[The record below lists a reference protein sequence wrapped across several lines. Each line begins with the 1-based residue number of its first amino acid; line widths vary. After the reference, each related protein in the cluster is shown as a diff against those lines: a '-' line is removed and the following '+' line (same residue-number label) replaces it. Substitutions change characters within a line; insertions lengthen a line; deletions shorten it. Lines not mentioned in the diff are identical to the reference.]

1 MDIAENLSNA
11 AEHLL
16 TVTDLGVRFGSTDA
30 VKGVSFHVDKG
41 EMVGVVGESGSG
53 KSASALSILQ
63 LLPYPLASH
72 PTGSI
77 QLEGQELLGADS
89 VVMRRVRGSRISII
103 FQEPMTS
110 LNPLHTI
117 GKQVSEAIR
126 LHRSMS
132 FKEAKSR
139 TMALLARVQLP
150 DSEAKMAAYPH
161 ELSGGQR
168 QRVMIAMALANEPS
182 LLIADEPTTALDVTI
197 QASILDLLRTLN
209 REMNMAVLLIS
220 HDLAVVE
227 KMVSRVYVMT
237 QGEVVEEGSIEQ
249 IFHAPQHEYTRHLIG
264 SRLRG
269 TPAPVKPDAKVV
281 LAIDK
286 FCVSYATGRGWLGK
300 ATEFRAVKDVSL
312 AVRAGETLGVVG
324 ESGSGKTSL
333 GLGILRL
340 IKSEGSIVY
349 LGHRVDQMTDREL
362 KPFRRNLQI
371 VFQDPFS
378 SLSPRMSIRDI
389 IAEGLEIHE
398 PGLSRTSIDDR
409 VRDALV
415 EVDLD
420 MDWLNRYPHE
430 FSGGQRQRIS
440 LARAQ
445 ILRPDFVILDEPTS
459 ALDMSVQAQIVDL
472 LRDLQCKHALAYL
485 FISHDLTVVRA
496 LSHSIVVMKDGHV
509 VESGAAADV
518 FANPQSPYTQELIA
532 AAMLDD
538 VLP

>member
-269 TPAPVKPDAKVV
+269 TPVPVKPDAKVV

-340 IKSEGSIVY
+340 IKSEGPDD
-349 LGHRVDQMTDREL
+349 G
-362 KPFRRNLQI
+362 
-371 VFQDPFS
+371 
-378 SLSPRMSIRDI
+378 
-389 IAEGLEIHE
+389 
-398 PGLSRTSIDDR
+398 SRTQAISPQPADC
-409 VRDALV
+409 L
-415 EVDLD
+415 
-420 MDWLNRYPHE
+420 
-430 FSGGQRQRIS
+430 SG
-440 LARAQ
+440 
-445 ILRPDFVILDEPTS
+445 
-459 ALDMSVQAQIVDL
+459 SVQQFVTQNVDS
-472 LRDLQCKHALAYL
+472 RYY
-485 FISHDLTVVRA
+485 R
-496 LSHSIVVMKDGHV
+496 
-509 VESGAAADV
+509 
-518 FANPQSPYTQELIA
+518 
-532 AAMLDD
+532 
-538 VLP
+538 

>member
-89 VVMRRVRGSRISII
+89 VVMRSVRGSRISII

-237 QGEVVEEGSIEQ
+237 QGEVVEQGSIEQ

-349 LGHRVDQMTDREL
+349 LGNRVDQMTDREL

-420 MDWLNRYPHE
+420 RDWLNRYPHE

-518 FANPQSPYTQELIA
+518 FANPQSPYTQELIT

-538 VLP
+538 ALP